1 MYDIDTKKHDEII
14 LSRTLKI
21 LEEPWQHEQSQK
33 DYLEVVVK
41 VVVKVQSDGNLNKPT
56 KTVMHMLQI

>member
-41 VVVKVQSDGNLNKPT
+41 VVVKV
-56 KTVMHMLQI
+56 